1 MRFQVFLYLW
11 SVTCCLCIYKI
22 RKVVKTEVS
31 NPKRYSF
38 LKVKTRPRLLICLIY
53 IYAFSRRFY
62 PKQLSIQAI
71 HLICFISMCVPWELN
86 PQLLA
91 LLTQCSTTEP
101 QEHPCHLNTPDMSTS
116 LCWKIYTTTNV
127 YAKKEAELA
136 VVLLSP
142 PPCRGNIVW
151 GSEQYGKG
159 CNFSFTSM
167 KYSANHNALDSRPI
181 RSHLT
186 F

>member
-53 IYAFSRRFY
+53 MYAFSRRFY

-116 LCWKIYTTTNV
+116 LCWKMYTTTNV
-127 YAKKEAELA
+127 YAKKEAITCCSI
-136 VVLLSP
+136 VVTAAMSWKHCVFP
-142 PPCRGNIVW
+142 K
-151 GSEQYGKG
+151 YGKG